1 MTSEEME
8 YFRQSIASHDR
19 QIGDLVDRQAENA
32 RQIAENG
39 RQIAE
44 LKARQSETGEQIAE
58 LKDSLIVLRDGIIAM
73 DRHVN
78 AVISTMGKLALLVDN
93 HETRIG
99 GLEGLAE

>member
-32 RQIAENG
+32 RQIAE
-39 RQIAE
+39 
-44 LKARQSETGEQIAE
+44 

-78 AVISTMGKLALLVDN
+78 AVISTMGKRALIVDN
-93 HETRIG
+93 HETRLE
-99 GLEGLAE
+99 GLEGRAE

>member
-32 RQIAENG
+32 RQIAE
-39 RQIAE
+39 
-44 LKARQSETGEQIAE
+44 
-58 LKDSLIVLRDGIIAM
+58 LKDSLIVLRNGIIAM

-78 AVISTMGKLALLVDN
+78 AVISTMGKRALIVDN
-93 HETRIG
+93 HETRLE
-99 GLEGLAE
+99 GLEGRAE